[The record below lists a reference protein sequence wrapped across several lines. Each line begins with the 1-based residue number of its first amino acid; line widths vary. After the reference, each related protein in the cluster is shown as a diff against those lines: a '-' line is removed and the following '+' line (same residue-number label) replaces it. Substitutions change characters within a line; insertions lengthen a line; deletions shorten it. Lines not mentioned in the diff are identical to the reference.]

1 MHVCVLI
8 DGDEATLADA
18 CNMINNKFSQRRCPI
33 APLAYYC
40 YSHTMC
46 ACSISI
52 SISVHQYTHN
62 LFVVQDRLYCH
73 SYIGGQ
79 VAAVSPIATTPTPL
93 LPEWSRTQTWKAF
106 SQLPDDLLG
115 EALHVL
121 VQVVVDAAAL
131 PASSHRRLR
140 TLLEQRLC
148 TCCPASSRFLAA
160 SRTRRRALLL
170 VPVLQERRE

>member
-1 MHVCVLI
+1 
-8 DGDEATLADA
+8 
-18 CNMINNKFSQRRCPI
+18 
-33 APLAYYC
+33 
-40 YSHTMC
+40 MC

-106 SQLPDDLLG
+106 SPQLPDDLLG